1 MNFSQFEHIISPK
14 RIERYLLAT
23 NKRKKK
29 SILLYNANLNLS
41 KEVYVV
47 VSYFEVALR
56 NAINDCLTPTLGAD
70 WLRDSV
76 LPGGRFDNKHSEHM
90 CKVIS
95 KRYEALL
102 REDEYSHSKLLS
114 SLEFGIWKYM
124 FADYQYRV
132 TGQVLLSIFPNK
144 PKSSPHKQYDNTYI
158 FNELNHINILRNRI
172 AHQEPLCFSHYTR
185 TIDTSYIHTQ
195 YRRILSL
202 FSMMGIDSKQ
212 LLRGMDNVEKECTT
226 IELLA

>member
-1 MNFSQFEHIISPK
+1 MNFSQFEHIISPQ
-14 RIERYLLAT
+14 RMERYLLAT

-56 NAINDCLTPTLGAD
+56 NAINDCLIPTLGAD

-76 LPGGRFDNKHSEHM
+76 LPGGRFDNKRSEHM

-95 KRYEALL
+95 KRYEALQ
-102 REDEYSHSKLLS
+102 REGEYSHNKLLS

-144 PKSSPHKQYDNTYI
+144 PKSSAGKQYDNTYI
-158 FNELNHINILRNRI
+158 FNELNYINILRNRV
-172 AHQEPLCFSHYTR
+172 AHQEPLCFSHHTR
-185 TIDTSYIHTQ
+185 HIDTNYIRAQ
-195 YRRILSL
+195 YRRLLRL
-202 FSMMGIDSKQ
+202 FAMMGIDSKQ
-212 LLRGMDNVEKECTT
+212 LLKGMNHVEKACID
-226 IELLA
+226 IETLQ